1 MSRCC
6 SPVAAKATT
15 EAESTSSVSSA
26 NAARFTAHSTDIAKA
41 EGECGIIT
49 TMINKYNAENPDMKV
64 SQNVVA
70 WPGYPQ
76 LTAQVAARDPPDV
89 VTMHSGVISDYA
101 DAACSSRSS
110 RSCAKPGSTRQ
121 ASPPRACAR

>member
-1 MSRCC
+1 MRGAWIALIAVLLGGC
-6 SPVAAKATT
+6 SSQEERSGIYLQRFFGECGAVFGRTIDVAK
-15 EAESTSSVSSA
+15 V
-26 NAARFTAHSTDIAKA
+26 

-49 TMINKYNAENPDMKV
+49 TMINKFNAENPGIPV

-89 VTMHSGVISDYA
+89 V
-101 DAACSSRSS
+101 
-110 RSCAKPGSTRQ
+110 
-121 ASPPRACAR
+121 